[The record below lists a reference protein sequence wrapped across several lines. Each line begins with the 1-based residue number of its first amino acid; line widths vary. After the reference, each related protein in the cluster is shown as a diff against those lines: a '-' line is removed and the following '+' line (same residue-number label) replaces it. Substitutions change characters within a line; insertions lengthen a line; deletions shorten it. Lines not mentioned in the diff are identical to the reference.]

1 MCRIKINHVFPSVVE
16 NIELV
21 AISTFSSGLLG
32 NRWSERLRPADN
44 ELIWSVVGSWSEVS
58 TVVERY

>member
-1 MCRIKINHVFPSVVE
+1 MFLSVEE

-21 AISTFSSGLLG
+21 AILTFSSGLLG
-32 NRWSERLRPADN
+32 NRSSERLRPADN

-58 TVVERY
+58 TGVERY